1 MIFFVSIILS
11 LVNCLQ
17 ATPTLDFVPV
27 EDGNKRFECVSDSNT
42 PPQDRNIEY
51 RFFKENGDMQ
61 PSLPPDSSDIR
72 RRLVYHKER
81 GLSSVFSSP
90 LYVFA
95 SKWLLSNSLAGLQR
109 S

>member
-27 EDGNKRFECVSDSNT
+27 EDGNKNLLRFECVSDSNT

-72 RRLVYHKER
+72 RLVYEITSQR
-81 GLSSVFSSP
+81 EGFVQCVFKGVESP

-95 SKWLLSNSLAGLQR
+95 SKWL
-109 S
+109 